1 MENFDT
7 LSQAIEVLRSEGY
20 VEDFNLKQNCLEC
33 RQGQFKIFHD
43 EFEIDKVFR
52 FDVMTDPDDQ
62 SILYAISS
70 DKYRLK
76 GLLVNAYGIYSD
88 PLTDEM
94 IEKLRHHWPRLN
106 RLEFGGDYNVAFLTF
121 TVQFRTD

>member
-7 LSQAIEVLRSEGY
+7 LSQAMEILKKQGY
-20 VEDFNLKQNCLEC
+20 VEDFNLKQNCIEC

-43 EFEIDKVFR
+43 EFEIDMVFR
-52 FDVMTDPDDQ
+52 FDVMTDPGDQ

-70 DKYRLK
+70 EKYQLK

-94 IEKLRHHWPRLN
+94 IAKLRHH
-106 RLEFGGDYNVAFLTF
+106 
-121 TVQFRTD
+121 

>member
-7 LSQAIEVLRSEGY
+7 LSQAIESLRSQGY

-43 EFEIDKVFR
+43 EFEIDKVYR
-52 FDVMTDPDDQ
+52 FDVMTDPGDQ

-70 DKYRLK
+70 EKYKLK

-88 PLTDEM
+88 PLTDAM
-94 IEKLRHHWPRLN
+94 IEKLRHH
-106 RLEFGGDYNVAFLTF
+106 
-121 TVQFRTD
+121 

>member
-1 MENFDT
+1 VILKEKNLAMENFDT
-7 LSQAIEVLRSEGY
+7 LSQAIDVLRKQGY

-43 EFEIDKVFR
+43 EFEIDKVYR

-88 PLTDEM
+88 PLADEM
-94 IEKLRHHWPRLN
+94 IEKLRHH
-106 RLEFGGDYNVAFLTF
+106 
-121 TVQFRTD
+121 